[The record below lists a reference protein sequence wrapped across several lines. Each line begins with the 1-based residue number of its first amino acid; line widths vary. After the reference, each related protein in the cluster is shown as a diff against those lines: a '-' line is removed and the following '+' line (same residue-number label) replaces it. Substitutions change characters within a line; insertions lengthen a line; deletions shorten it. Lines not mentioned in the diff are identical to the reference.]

1 MNDELEAFNNFF
13 FDYMERRKNGENLP
27 AWGEDYW
34 KQWGVDV
41 WDSKVVFY
49 TAKHRTLFML
59 RWR

>member
-1 MNDELEAFNNFF
+1 MNDVLAAFENFF
-13 FDYMERRKNGENLP
+13 NDYLERRQNGEDVR
-27 AWGEDYW
+27 WGEDYW